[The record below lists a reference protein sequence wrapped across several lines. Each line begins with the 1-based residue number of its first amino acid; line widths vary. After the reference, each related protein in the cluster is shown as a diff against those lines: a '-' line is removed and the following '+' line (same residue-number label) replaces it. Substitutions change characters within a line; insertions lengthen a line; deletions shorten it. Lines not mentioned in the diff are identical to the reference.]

1 MIRFLLVVVMLIS
14 CTDIYKKV
22 NGDEYTLESVRASL
36 IRQEDTIVFNV
47 IERARFPLNS
57 PTYDQ
62 HYASIP
68 NFSGSLFDFILNKTE
83 DIQAKVCCCSL
94 PCLITFDLSMANR

>member
-1 MIRFLLVVVMLIS
+1 MMPRFLLVVVVMLIS

-83 DIQAKVCCCSL
+83 DIQAKVCCSSL
-94 PCLITFDLSMANR
+94 PCLITFEYG